1 LKIKKWAEKSK
12 HVVVVGAS
20 LIGLETS
27 YALKQMG
34 LKVTMTEMQP
44 KLSLD
49 P

>member
-1 LKIKKWAEKSK
+1 
-12 HVVVVGAS
+12 VVGAS

-44 KLSLD
+44 QIILD